1 MSKNYSSQ
9 INSMIEKA
17 YQAMQLGR
25 HDEARKIYDKLT
37 INSSNDPIFANI
49 FAQIA
54 LELNLITEGIIW
66 LRKSLEIN
74 PDQPAIILNLGSSF
88 SKINQFENALDCFS
102 KAIKLDSNVPLAH
115 FNEGLVYRYLNQLDN
130 ALNSYKNALKINP
143 NYIDALNGVGRI
155 YHIKKEYYQAIEY
168 YDKAIKSQQ
177 NFAGAFYN
185 KAMVMDDL
193 KEYFLAIDNYFQ
205 ALKYKPDYFE
215 AYNNLG
221 NTFHKL
227 KRYDE
232 ALSSYDNAIQLKP
245 DYHEPHNGK
254 GNTLRELM
262 RYDEA
267 LSSYNLAIQMNPN
280 YCESYNNKAILLNEI
295 GQFNEALENIN
306 KAIALNPEHPEAY
319 NTKGLVL
326 HESHRFDEALQH
338 YNKAIE
344 LSPEYL
350 EAYQNMAICYL
361 NKCDF
366 KKGWY
371 FWEFREN
378 LQLNFRQDFKKKFS
392 ELGNVFIFSEQGI
405 GDVILYS
412 CLLGEIDL
420 QSNKVSVEIDPRLI
434 NLLQRSFKNIEFLT
448 KENKPIMQNFDSQL
462 GIASLPGYFRKD
474 IQSFSQQKKPFLK
487 PDQNKVDFY
496 KKKLLKKN
504 TKKIICGIS
513 WRSTNKKVGSHK
525 SLLIEDFKK
534 ALNYPEII
542 FVNLQYNITI
552 EEQNFFAKHLGDNF
566 QNFSDLDLYNDI
578 DSLTSLIEACDFI
591 ITSSNINAHIAGAL
605 DKKTFLLVPFGK
617 GRFFYWHQNFSQC
630 LWYPSIEIFNQ
641 SSQGDWQSP
650 IDLIKKRVKED
661 YLL

>member
-1 MSKNYSSQ
+1 MMKQ
-9 INSMIEKA
+9 
-17 YQAMQLGR
+17 
-25 HDEARKIYDKLT
+25 
-37 INSSNDPIFANI
+37 
-49 FAQIA
+49 
-54 LELNLITEGIIW
+54 
-66 LRKSLEIN
+66 
-74 PDQPAIILNLGSSF
+74 
-88 SKINQFENALDCFS
+88 
-102 KAIKLDSNVPLAH
+102 
-115 FNEGLVYRYLNQLDN
+115 
-130 ALNSYKNALKINP
+130 
-143 NYIDALNGVGRI
+143 
-155 YHIKKEYYQAIEY
+155 
-168 YDKAIKSQQ
+168 
-177 NFAGAFYN
+177 
-185 KAMVMDDL
+185 
-193 KEYFLAIDNYFQ
+193 
-205 ALKYKPDYFE
+205 
-215 AYNNLG
+215 
-221 NTFHKL
+221 
-227 KRYDE
+227 
-232 ALSSYDNAIQLKP
+232 
-245 DYHEPHNGK
+245 
-254 GNTLRELM
+254 

-306 KAIALNPEHPEAY
+306 KAIALNPEHAEAY

-378 LQLNFRQDFKKKFS
+378 LQLNLRQDFKKKFS
-392 ELGNVFIFSEQGI
+392 ELGKVLISSEQGI

-412 CLLGEIDL
+412 SLLGEIDL
-420 QSNKVSVEIDPRLI
+420 KLNKVTVEIDPRLI
-434 NLLQRSFKNIEFLT
+434 NLFQRSFKNIEFLT

-474 IQSFSQQKKPFLK
+474 IQSFSQQGKPFLK
-487 PDQNKVDFY
+487 PDQNKVDLY

-504 TKKIICGIS
+504 IKKIICGIS

-552 EEQNFFAKHLGDNF
+552 EKQNFFTKHLGDNF
-566 QNFSDLDLYNDI
+566 QNFSNLDLYNDV
-578 DSLTSLIEACDFI
+578 DSLASLIEACDFI
-591 ITSSNINAHIAGAL
+591 ITTSNINAHIAGAL

-641 SSQGDWQSP
+641 SIQGDWQSP
-650 IDLIKKRVKED
+650 IDLIKKRIKED